1 MRFSLALSAADIC
14 ILLVNI
20 ISVGHGPVV
29 QKLGKTL
36 LEELSERLEEG
47 NEEQSGMEHILDLD
61 AIDSDE
67 LPYAV
72 VQLEEFSA
80 QMQSEEIKK
89 FLGSM
94 VTVIRAEKIS
104 RKS

>member
-36 LEELSERLEEG
+36 LEELSERLDEG
-47 NEEQSGMEHILDLD
+47 DEEQSGMEHVLDLR
-61 AIDSDE
+61 AIGSAA

-72 VQLEEFSA
+72 VHLADFSA
-80 QMQSEEIKK
+80 QISSQETKK

-94 VTVIRAEKIS
+94 VTVTRAEGTS
-104 RKS
+104 RQ